1 MSRFTLRA
9 ASFLVVLTVLSA
21 TACVDRSS
29 EEQAARVC
37 SATNEERFE
46 DALAASQVGASAAG
60 TGREIAECRCIAQLS
75 TGDRDGC
82 IALLD
87 PLLREN
93 SAGDWVPHPVL
104 TGLMLRVWRASGD
117 YERGAHLSR
126 IAAEAHPANVDLLQ
140 LELSLRAQ
148 VEDEALVLTD
158 IADRLEDDPRWTAQ
172 RVVLSLA
179 WTRRMDYAQAISVL
193 GRTAPSIEH
202 PFALP
207 WYEAR
212 IGAFAREGDGD
223 AVRATFA
230 AWREAG
236 WDPIDLQAR
245 YALRVSVDHIAD
257 PEHSALALLEA
268 ALEHV
273 DGIRDRNLVWGLY
286 RRLIGEY
293 LGWGQPEKALA
304 LYDVAIE
311 RVPLEGITRDEI
323 VRAVARGSADY
334 DPNALAT
341 LVLEAPPEARGGRW
355 LLNPEPDQ
363 APDVGYRA
371 LAIAGDGPQRAR
383 TRVGDHPTR
392 WILEDA
398 EGRTRA
404 SGSTW
409 PTPGAT
415 TRVIANFGPA
425 HTKPAHATAQSRA
438 PADGRRRVFAIL
450 ADCGDWRLTE
460 YLRARGDL
468 PFHDHLF
475 DQGHR
480 AVLESVPAFT
490 AAAMQALVRP
500 AQPQAAPG
508 AIARIYKLGL
518 ELAGLESVGTN
529 PVGFLSW
536 VLPERPDLFETIG
549 AGPVVTANMLLTHGK
564 LDVGRQA
571 ELVGPHG
578 HREDLPA
585 PRAYRAL
592 TPDELARHPA
602 LDLGADTRKFAQ
614 TIAAEMDAAE
624 AIAREGRVD
633 FLFLRLEALDL
644 LTHSG
649 FSQID
654 GSGQDDGRGALLSAY
669 RYIDE
674 RLAALHAQLDEDDWL
689 VYLSDHGIRSAMQH
703 EEDAIFV
710 VLGEGVPPGRAT
722 GEPALRGV
730 PKGLAAMLGVP
741 TSWPDTGAIS
751 WLEVEGDENEA
762 SALASRR

>member
-1 MSRFTLRA
+1 MNRLVGVFLASLLLALFAIGCEDPASQEHA
-9 ASFLVVLTVLSA
+9 ALVCGA
-21 TACVDRSS
+21 VD
-29 EEQAARVC
+29 
-37 SATNEERFE
+37 EERFDE
-46 DALAASQVGASAAG
+46 AIQLSETGASARGA
-60 TGREIAECRCIAQLS
+60 GREIAECRCIAQLS
-75 TGDRDGC
+75 LGDRDGC
-82 IALLD
+82 VALLD
-87 PLLREN
+87 PLLREP
-93 SAGDWVPHPVL
+93 AADDWVPHPVL
-104 TGLMLRVWRASGD
+104 TGMMLRTWRSTGA
-117 YERGAHLSR
+117 YAPGAHLAR
-126 IAAEAHPANVDLLQ
+126 IAARRFPENVDLLQ

-148 VEDEALVLTD
+148 VEDEALVLAD
-158 IADRLEDDPRWTAQ
+158 IAERLEDDPRWTAQ

-179 WTRRMDYAQAISVL
+179 WARRLDYAQAIAVL
-193 GRTAPSIEH
+193 GETPPPIDH

-212 IGAFAREGDGD
+212 IGAFARDGKGD

-245 YALRVSVDHIAD
+245 YALRVSVDHLKD
-257 PEHSALALLEA
+257 PDHSALELLRA

-273 DGIRDRNLVWGLY
+273 DTIRDRNIVWGLY

-293 LGWGQPEKALA
+293 LGWGQPERALE
-304 LYDVAIE
+304 LYDVAIQ

-323 VRAVARGSADY
+323 VRAIHRGSADY

-341 LVLEAPPEARGGRW
+341 LIFEAPPEAVGGHW

-363 APDVGYRA
+363 APDVGYRQ
-371 LAIAGDGPQRAR
+371 IPIEAGGPQRAS

-404 SGSTW
+404 SGSIW
-409 PTPGAT
+409 PSPGSETRVVARFGAPNDVPVHGAT
-415 TRVIANFGPA
+415 VR
-425 HTKPAHATAQSRA
+425 RA

-475 DQGHR
+475 AHGHR
-480 AVLESVPAFT
+480 AVLESIPAFT

-500 AQPQAAPG
+500 AKPQAAPG
-508 AIARIYKLGL
+508 ALARIHELGL
-518 ELAGLESVGTN
+518 ELAGLESVGRN

-571 ELVGPHG
+571 ELIGPHG

-592 TPDELARHPA
+592 TPAELARHPA

-654 GSGQDDGRGALLSAY
+654 GSGQDDGQGALLSAY

-674 RLAALHAQLDEDDWL
+674 RLAALHALLDEDDWL
-689 VYLSDHGIRSAMQH
+689 VFLSDHGIRSAMQH

-710 VLGEGVPPGRAT
+710 VLGDGVPAGRAE
-722 GEPALRGV
+722 GRPALRGV

-741 TSWPDTGAIS
+741 TSWPDTGAIG
-751 WLEVEGDENEA
+751 WLDAEDSERPP
-762 SALASRR
+762 SAIAARR